1 MDDTRARLVTCFSA
15 VFPELAPDEI
25 ERASPYTVPEW
36 DSLAN
41 VTLVSVVEEEF
52 GVQIPLDDLETL
64 GSFELVLDF
73 LRSSAGT
80 AGGTDAR

>member
-1 MDDTRARLVTCFSA
+1 MDDIRTRLVTCFAA
-15 VFPELAPDEI
+15 VFPELDPAEV
-25 ERASPYTVPEW
+25 ERASPFTVPEW

-52 GVQIPLDDLETL
+52 AVQIPLDDLETL

-73 LRSSAGT
+73 VRGSIEAGH
-80 AGGTDAR
+80 AR

>member
-1 MDDTRARLVTCFSA
+1 MDDLRARLVNCFAA
-15 VFPELAPDEI
+15 VFPELPTDEI
-25 ERASPYTVPEW
+25 ERASPHTVPEW

-64 GSFELVLDF
+64 ESFELVLDYV
-73 LRSSAGT
+73 RSNAAG
-80 AGGTDAR
+80 AGSTDAH